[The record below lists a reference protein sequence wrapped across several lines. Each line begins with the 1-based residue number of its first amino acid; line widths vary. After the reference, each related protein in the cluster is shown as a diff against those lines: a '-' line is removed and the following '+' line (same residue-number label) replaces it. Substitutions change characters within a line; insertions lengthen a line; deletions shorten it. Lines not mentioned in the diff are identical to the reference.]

1 MIVQPEGARAPSS
14 ASLRDFKNGE
24 TYGAVQLTTAA
35 SFLPSSLHVG
45 PGDGTVRTAKLK
57 EGRPG
62 GMAAGRKR
70 MREDKEQ
77 GGSAVAAAVRDAP
90 GPGESGRAR
99 AGGRGRRAGELVFHD
114 SADKNEDG
122 SAESSAVRGG
132 GSVLSTRPP
141 ACLPACLPSCQNSPS
156 LNARLAPSLP

>member
-1 MIVQPEGARAPSS
+1 M
-14 ASLRDFKNGE
+14 
-24 TYGAVQLTTAA
+24 
-35 SFLPSSLHVG
+35 
-45 PGDGTVRTAKLK
+45 
-57 EGRPG
+57 
-62 GMAAGRKR
+62 
-70 MREDKEQ
+70 
-77 GGSAVAAAVRDAP
+77 AAAVRDAP

-141 ACLPACLPSCQNSPS
+141 ACLPASLPPFLPACLPSCQNSPS